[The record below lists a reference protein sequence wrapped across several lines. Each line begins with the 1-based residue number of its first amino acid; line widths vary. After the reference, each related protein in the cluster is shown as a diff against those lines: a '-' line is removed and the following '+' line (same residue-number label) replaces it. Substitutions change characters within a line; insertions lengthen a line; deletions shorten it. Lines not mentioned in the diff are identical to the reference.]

1 MKVTAIIPSLNPDE
15 RLPEIVKRLVSVGF
29 ERIILVNDGSIPERM
44 HFFDEAVSVGEGACV
59 LLNHNVN
66 LGKGRALKTAFNW
79 FLGNQGK
86 DIGVVTLDA
95 DGQHQAEDVL
105 KCAET
110 LEKQPDA
117 LIVGARNFNQDGI
130 PARSVIGNKLTA
142 GVFRFVCGIRISD
155 TQTGLRGISA
165 EFAEILMNV
174 SGERFEFETNML
186 LETKKREINIVE
198 VPIATVYI
206 NENKSSHF
214 NPIRDSFSIYMLIVK
229 YLSSSLLSWAV
240 DFGFF
245 ALLQY
250 LFSWLAPEQKLLIA
264 TVGARVISSLFNY
277 AVNKKVVFHNKGS
290 VPKTMAKYYTV
301 AVIQAALSYGGVYL
315 LTEVAGIYSLIS
327 KLVVDIILFFI
338 SFKVQQAW
346 VFKNSK
352 KR

>member
-1 MKVTAIIPSLNPDE
+1 
-15 RLPEIVKRLVSVGF
+15 
-29 ERIILVNDGSIPERM
+29 
-44 HFFDEAVSVGEGACV
+44 
-59 LLNHNVN
+59 
-66 LGKGRALKTAFNW
+66 
-79 FLGNQGK
+79 
-86 DIGVVTLDA
+86 
-95 DGQHQAEDVL
+95 
-105 KCAET
+105 
-110 LEKQPDA
+110 
-117 LIVGARNFNQDGI
+117 
-130 PARSVIGNKLTA
+130 
-142 GVFRFVCGIRISD
+142 
-155 TQTGLRGISA
+155 
-165 EFAEILMNV
+165 
-174 SGERFEFETNML
+174 ML